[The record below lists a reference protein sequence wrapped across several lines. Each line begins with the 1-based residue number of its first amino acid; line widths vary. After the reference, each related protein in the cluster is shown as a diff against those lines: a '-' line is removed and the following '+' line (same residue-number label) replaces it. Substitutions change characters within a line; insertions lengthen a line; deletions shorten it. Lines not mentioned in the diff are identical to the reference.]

1 MYFCQLL
8 CFRPYAKAWPKLCHS
23 SSSTENTI
31 NKTFAEHGPW
41 HWQNGQKLKQVTTT
55 TSSALAFPLVGVC
68 GVCAYMHL
76 CMRGCLEAS
85 VSQGTQPAAFTWVT
99 RVSIPGTCPVWESR
113 RSQWGPGLGAPA
125 LGLHPA
131 SEWGPA
137 QREVSYSVNSGFCFL
152 LLFSQW
158 CSGQGQPHRRQAM
171 CKHSPASSSD
181 ARHLSSLACIIM
193 DLTSSVPI
201 DTCDQSSTQQPSLK
215 LPADET
221 VSVLHLGNVDVW
233 IPGNTGT
240 AVLALA
246 LDPLIGTTQAMQE
259 GLKVAM

>member
-1 MYFCQLL
+1 MTLAERAEIKAGNYHYFI
-8 CFRPYAKAWPKLCHS
+8 CF
-23 SSSTENTI
+23 
-31 NKTFAEHGPW
+31 G
-41 HWQNGQKLKQVTTT
+41 
-55 TSSALAFPLVGVC
+55 FPSGGCLWGVC
-68 GVCAYMHL
+68 IHAPLHVWVFRGFCEPGDAASSFHMSHQGVHS
-76 CMRGCLEAS
+76 RNS
-85 VSQGTQPAAFTWVT
+85 
-99 RVSIPGTCPVWESR
+99 CPVWESR

-215 LPADET
+215 LPADKT